1 MRRLLEPDD
10 LTEQP
15 LQGATPRRGPLMV
28 AVFVVLMAG
37 LLCFLPGQT
46 SIAPMDRDEARFAQS
61 SKQMINSG
69 DYITPRFQQ
78 DLRAKKPVGIYW
90 MQSAAASIF
99 GSDTIASYRLPSF
112 IGALLAA
119 AGITVLASFFLPPF
133 QAILAGLLLA
143 SSLVMVVES
152 HLAKTDAM
160 LTALIIIQ
168 QGILWRIL
176 NIARTGAYVSG
187 KYAVMFWGVM
197 ALAILVKGPIAP
209 LIAFLTGLTILIVER
224 RLDIFKPLRPVL
236 GIVILTSLVM
246 PWVLMVTSAT
256 DGAFLNIAIK
266 GDLVNKLQSG
276 QESHGAPP
284 LTYLMLVVI
293 TFWPGSLFLA
303 RGITAIRQQWRDP
316 NILFCLG
323 WIVPFWVVLELT
335 PTKLPHYN
343 LPVFAALAIVSS
355 LGAMALLPPAK
366 AKPTPPETN
375 KPKDGQKNGL
385 AEFASK
391 ALVFLRSVSLPRS
404 VVLAWEYLFM
414 AIGPILGIVV
424 LYAAS
429 FAQGSRVMAGVALF
443 ASVLVSL
450 AAPWWQRGGSM
461 RAIAIMIT
469 AAIGFHMALMGG
481 VMPSL
486 EKIRVSPRLHAE
498 ITALDPAPEVVIAAG
513 YHEPSLVFIQGTDTL
528 LFPPVDA
535 ALALAEAEGGLALVE
550 SRAQDDFLKTAATI
564 GLKLDV
570 ITTVKGYNISRGQNV
585 SIDLYRTSQDPSSA
599 EPAKDQNHTNN

>member
-1 MRRLLEPDD
+1 MRQLLEANSITD
-10 LTEQP
+10 LS
-15 LQGATPRRGPLMV
+15 RRGPMMM

-37 LLCFLPGQT
+37 LLCFLPGQS

-61 SKQMINSG
+61 SKQMVTTG

-90 MQSAAASIF
+90 MQSAAASLF
-99 GSDTIASYRLPSF
+99 GVDNIASYRLPSL
-112 IGALLAA
+112 IGGLLAVA
-119 AGITVLASFFLPPF
+119 AVTILASFFMPPF
-133 QAILAGLLLA
+133 QAILSGVLLA
-143 SSLVMVVES
+143 SSLVMMVES

-160 LTALIIIQ
+160 LTALVIIQ
-168 QGILWRIL
+168 QGIFWRIL

-209 LIAFLTGLTILIVER
+209 LIALLTGLTILAFER
-224 RLDIFKPLRPVL
+224 RLDIFKPLRPIL
-236 GIVILTSLVM
+236 GLVILTSLVL

-293 TFWPGSLFLA
+293 TFWPGSLFIA
-303 RGITAIRQQWRDP
+303 RGITAIRNQWRDP

-343 LPVFAALAIVSS
+343 LPVFAALAILCSI
-355 LGAMALLPPAK
+355 GAFATLPPPTSKSTKSKEENQDKTKPSTTTFLAK
-366 AKPTPPETN
+366 AF
-375 KPKDGQKNGL
+375 DYI
-385 AEFASK
+385 
-391 ALVFLRSVSLPRS
+391 RMMSLPRS
-404 VVLAWEYLFM
+404 LVLAWEYLFM
-414 AIGPILGIVV
+414 AIGPVLGVVV

-429 FAQGSRVMAGVALF
+429 FAQGSRAMAGVALL
-443 ASVLVSL
+443 ASIIVSVG
-450 AAPWWQRGGSM
+450 AFWWQRGGSM
-461 RAIAIMIT
+461 RAIGVMIT

-486 EKIRVSPRLHAE
+486 DKIRVSPRLHAE
-498 ITALDPAPEVVIAAG
+498 IATLDPAPDVIIAAG

-528 LFPPVDA
+528 LFPPIDA
-535 ALALAEAEGGLALVE
+535 ALALAEADGGLALVE
-550 SRAQDDFLKTAATI
+550 SRAQNDFLKTAEAI
-564 GLKLDV
+564 GLKLEV
-570 ITTVKGYNISRGQNV
+570 VATVKGHNISRGQDI
-585 SIDLYRTSQDPSSA
+585 SIDLYRPNRNL
-599 EPAKDQNHTNN
+599 EPKTQQNNTNN

>member
-1 MRRLLEPDD
+1 MRQLLEANSIID
-10 LTEQP
+10 LS
-15 LQGATPRRGPLMV
+15 RRGPIMI

-37 LLCFLPGQT
+37 LLCFLPGQS

-61 SKQMINSG
+61 SKQMVTTG
-69 DYITPRFQQ
+69 DYITPKFQQ

-90 MQSAAASIF
+90 MQSAAASLF
-99 GSDTIASYRLPSF
+99 GVDDIASYRLPSL
-112 IGALLAA
+112 IGGLLAVA
-119 AGITVLASFFLPPF
+119 AVTILASFFMPPF
-133 QAILAGLLLA
+133 QAILSGVLLA

-168 QGILWRIL
+168 QGIFWRIL
-176 NIARTGAYVSG
+176 NIARIGAYVSG

-209 LIAFLTGLTILIVER
+209 LIALLTGLTVLAFER
-224 RLDIFKPLRPVL
+224 RLDIFKPLRPIL
-236 GIVILTSLVM
+236 GLVILTSLVL

-266 GDLVNKLQSG
+266 GDLVNKLQSV

-293 TFWPGSLFLA
+293 TFWPGSLFIA
-303 RGITAIRQQWRDP
+303 RGINAIRNQWRDP

-323 WIVPFWVVLELT
+323 WMVPFWVVLELT

-343 LPVFAALAIVSS
+343 LPVFAALAILCSI
-355 LGAMALLPPAK
+355 GAFATLPPQKSKSAEPQKSQNNANKDKTK
-366 AKPTPPETN
+366 ASTTIF
-375 KPKDGQKNGL
+375 L
-385 AEFASK
+385 TRAFAYI
-391 ALVFLRSVSLPRS
+391 RMMSLPRIL
-404 VVLAWEYLFM
+404 VLAWEYLFM
-414 AIGPILGIVV
+414 AVGPVLGVVV

-429 FAQGSRVMAGVALF
+429 FAQGSRAMAGVALL
-443 ASVLVSL
+443 ASIIVSIG
-450 AAPWWQRGGSM
+450 AFWWQRGGSM
-461 RAIAIMIT
+461 RAIGVMIT

-486 EKIRVSPRLHAE
+486 DKIRVSPRLHAE
-498 ITALDPAPEVVIAAG
+498 IAALDPAPEVVIAAG
-513 YHEPSLVFIQGTDTL
+513 YHEPSLVFIHGTDTL

-535 ALALAEAEGGLALVE
+535 ALALAEAGGLALVE
-550 SRAQDDFLKTAATI
+550 SRAQNDFFKTAEAI
-564 GLKLDV
+564 GLKLEV
-570 ITTVKGYNISRGQNV
+570 VATVKGHNISRGQDI
-585 SIDLYRTSQDPSSA
+585 SIDLYRPSQDLQ
-599 EPAKDQNHTNN
+599 AKTPQNNTNN

>member
-1 MRRLLEPDD
+1 MRQLLEANSITD
-10 LTEQP
+10 LS
-15 LQGATPRRGPLMV
+15 RRGPMMM

-37 LLCFLPGQT
+37 LLCFLPGQS

-61 SKQMINSG
+61 SKQMVTTG

-90 MQSAAASIF
+90 MQSAAASLF
-99 GSDTIASYRLPSF
+99 GVDNIASYRLPSL
-112 IGALLAA
+112 IGGLLAVA
-119 AGITVLASFFLPPF
+119 AVTILASFFMPPF
-133 QAILAGLLLA
+133 QAILSGVLLA
-143 SSLVMVVES
+143 SSLVMMVES

-160 LTALIIIQ
+160 LTALVIIQ
-168 QGILWRIL
+168 QGIFWRIL

-187 KYAVMFWGVM
+187 KYAVMFWGIM

-209 LIAFLTGLTILIVER
+209 LIALLTGLTILAFER
-224 RLDIFKPLRPVL
+224 RLDIFKPLRPIL
-236 GIVILTSLVM
+236 GLVILTSLVL

-293 TFWPGSLFLA
+293 TFWPGSLFIA
-303 RGITAIRQQWRDP
+303 RGITAIRNQWRDP

-343 LPVFAALAIVSS
+343 LPVFAALAILCSI
-355 LGAMALLPPAK
+355 GAFAALPPQKSTKSKDETKPATTTFLAK
-366 AKPTPPETN
+366 AS
-375 KPKDGQKNGL
+375 DYI
-385 AEFASK
+385 
-391 ALVFLRSVSLPRS
+391 RMMSLPRS
-404 VVLAWEYLFM
+404 LVLAWEYLFM
-414 AIGPILGIVV
+414 AIGPVLGVVV

-429 FAQGSRVMAGVALF
+429 FAQGSRAMAGVALL
-443 ASVLVSL
+443 ASIIVSIG
-450 AAPWWQRGGSM
+450 AFWWQRGGSM
-461 RAIAIMIT
+461 RAIGVMIT

-486 EKIRVSPRLHAE
+486 DKIRVSPRLHAE
-498 ITALDPAPEVVIAAG
+498 IATLDPAPDVIIAAG

-528 LFPPVDA
+528 LFPPIDA
-535 ALALAEAEGGLALVE
+535 ALALAEADGGLALVE
-550 SRAQDDFLKTAATI
+550 SRAQNDFLKTAETI
-564 GLKLDV
+564 GLKLE
-570 ITTVKGYNISRGQNV
+570 TVATIKGHNISRGQNV
-585 SIDLYRTSQDPSSA
+585 SIDLYRPNPGRASKTQ
-599 EPAKDQNHTNN
+599 QNNTNN

>member
-1 MRRLLEPDD
+1 MRQLLEANSITD
-10 LTEQP
+10 LS
-15 LQGATPRRGPLMV
+15 RRGPMMM

-37 LLCFLPGQT
+37 LLCFLPGQS

-61 SKQMINSG
+61 SKQMVTTG

-90 MQSAAASIF
+90 MQSAAASLF
-99 GSDTIASYRLPSF
+99 GVDDIASYRLPSL
-112 IGALLAA
+112 IGGLLAVA
-119 AGITVLASFFLPPF
+119 AVTILASFFMPPF
-133 QAILAGLLLA
+133 QAILSGALLA
-143 SSLVMVVES
+143 SSLVMMVES

-160 LTALIIIQ
+160 LTALVIIQ
-168 QGILWRIL
+168 QGIFWRIL

-187 KYAVMFWGVM
+187 KYAVMFWGIM

-209 LIAFLTGLTILIVER
+209 LIALLTGLTILVFER
-224 RLDIFKPLRPVL
+224 RLDIFKPLRPIL
-236 GIVILTSLVM
+236 GLVILTSLVL

-293 TFWPGSLFLA
+293 TFWPGSLFIA
-303 RGITAIRQQWRDP
+303 RGINAIRNQWRDP

-343 LPVFAALAIVSS
+343 LPVFAALAILCSI
-355 LGAMALLPPAK
+355 GAFAALPPQKSTKSKDETKPATTTFLAK
-366 AKPTPPETN
+366 AL
-375 KPKDGQKNGL
+375 DYI
-385 AEFASK
+385 
-391 ALVFLRSVSLPRS
+391 RMMSLPRS
-404 VVLAWEYLFM
+404 LVLAWEYLFM
-414 AIGPILGIVV
+414 AIGPVLGVVV

-429 FAQGSRVMAGVALF
+429 FAQGSRAMAGVAL
-443 ASVLVSL
+443 LVSIIVSIG
-450 AAPWWQRGGSM
+450 AFWWQRGGSM
-461 RAIAIMIT
+461 RAIGVMIT

-486 EKIRVSPRLHAE
+486 DKIRVSPRLHAE
-498 ITALDPAPEVVIAAG
+498 IATLDPAPDVIIAAG

-528 LFPPVDA
+528 LFPPIDA
-535 ALALAEAEGGLALVE
+535 ALALAEADGGLALVE
-550 SRAQDDFLKTAATI
+550 SRAQNDFLKTAEAI
-564 GLKLDV
+564 GLKLEV
-570 ITTVKGYNISRGQNV
+570 VATVKGHNISRGQNV
-585 SIDLYRTSQDPSSA
+585 SIDLYRPNPGLVSKTQ
-599 EPAKDQNHTNN
+599 QNNTNN

>member
-1 MRRLLEPDD
+1 MRQLLEANSIPD
-10 LTEQP
+10 LS
-15 LQGATPRRGPLMV
+15 RRGPIMM

-37 LLCFLPGQT
+37 LLCFLPGQS

-61 SKQMINSG
+61 SKQMVTTG

-90 MQSAAASIF
+90 MQSAAASLF
-99 GSDTIASYRLPSF
+99 GVDNIASYRLPSL
-112 IGALLAA
+112 IGGLLAVA
-119 AGITVLASFFLPPF
+119 AVTILASFFMPPF
-133 QAILAGLLLA
+133 QAILSGLLLA
-143 SSLVMVVES
+143 SSLVMMVES

-160 LTALIIIQ
+160 LTGLIIIQ

-209 LIAFLTGLTILIVER
+209 LIALLTGLTILAFER
-224 RLDIFKPLRPVL
+224 RLDIFKPLRPIL
-236 GIVILTSLVM
+236 GLVILTSLVL

-293 TFWPGSLFLA
+293 TFWPGSLFIA
-303 RGITAIRQQWRDP
+303 RGITAIRNQWRDP

-343 LPVFAALAIVSS
+343 LPVFAALAILCSIGAFAALPAAKSKPATPQMPKNDSS
-355 LGAMALLPPAK
+355 QDK
-366 AKPTPPETN
+366 AKPS
-375 KPKDGQKNGL
+375 
-385 AEFASK
+385 ASAFLTK
-391 ALVFLRSVSLPRS
+391 AIAYIRMISLPRS
-404 VVLAWEYLFM
+404 LVLAWEYLFM
-414 AIGPILGIVV
+414 AIGPVLGIVV

-429 FAQGSRVMAGVALF
+429 FAQGSRIMAGVALL
-443 ASVLVSL
+443 ASIIVSIG
-450 AAPWWQRGGSM
+450 AFWWQRGGAM
-461 RAIAIMIT
+461 RAIGVMIT

-486 EKIRVSPRLHAE
+486 DKIRVSPRLHAE
-498 ITALDPAPEVVIAAG
+498 IATLDPAPEVIIAAG

-528 LFPPVDA
+528 LFPPIDA

-550 SRAQDDFLKTAATI
+550 SRAQNDFLKTAEAI
-564 GLKLDV
+564 GLKLE
-570 ITTVKGYNISRGQNV
+570 TVATIKGHNISRGQNV
-585 SIDLYRTSQDPSSA
+585 SIDLYRTNRDFQPKT
-599 EPAKDQNHTNN
+599 PQNNTNN

>member
-1 MRRLLEPDD
+1 MRQLLEANSIID
-10 LTEQP
+10 LS
-15 LQGATPRRGPLMV
+15 RRGPIMM

-37 LLCFLPGQT
+37 LLCFLPGQS

-61 SKQMINSG
+61 SKQMVTTG
-69 DYITPRFQQ
+69 DYITPKFQQ

-90 MQSAAASIF
+90 MQSAAASLF
-99 GSDTIASYRLPSF
+99 GVDDIASYRLPSL
-112 IGALLAA
+112 IGGLLAVA
-119 AGITVLASFFLPPF
+119 AVTILASFFMPPF
-133 QAILAGLLLA
+133 QAILSGVLLA

-152 HLAKTDAM
+152 HLAKADAM

-168 QGILWRIL
+168 QGIFWRIL

-209 LIAFLTGLTILIVER
+209 LIALLTGLTVLAFER
-224 RLDIFKPLRPVL
+224 RLDIFKPLRPIL
-236 GIVILTSLVM
+236 GLVILTSLVL

-293 TFWPGSLFLA
+293 TFWPGSLFIA
-303 RGITAIRQQWRDP
+303 RGIIAIRNQWRDP

-343 LPVFAALAIVSS
+343 LPVFAALAILCSI
-355 LGAMALLPPAK
+355 GAFAAPPPAK
-366 AKPTPPETN
+366 VKPATPQMPKNDSSQDKAKPSAT
-375 KPKDGQKNGL
+375 
-385 AEFASK
+385 A
-391 ALVFLRSVSLPRS
+391 FLTRAIAYIRMISLPRS
-404 VVLAWEYLFM
+404 LVLAWEYLFM
-414 AIGPILGIVV
+414 AVGPVLGIVV

-429 FAQGSRVMAGVALF
+429 FAQGSRAMAGVALL
-443 ASVLVSL
+443 ASIIVSIG
-450 AAPWWQRGGSM
+450 AFWWQRGGSM
-461 RAIAIMIT
+461 RAIGVMIT

-486 EKIRVSPRLHAE
+486 DKIRVSPRLHAE
-498 ITALDPAPEVVIAAG
+498 ISTLDPAPEVIIAAG

-528 LFPPVDA
+528 LFPPIDA
-535 ALALAEAEGGLALVE
+535 ALALAEADGGLALVE
-550 SRAQDDFLKTAATI
+550 SRAQNDFLKTAEAI
-564 GLKLDV
+564 GLKLE
-570 ITTVKGYNISRGQNV
+570 TVATIKGHNISRGQNV
-585 SIDLYRTSQDPSSA
+585 SIDLYRRSLDLGPKTP
-599 EPAKDQNHTNN
+599 QNNTNN

>member
-1 MRRLLEPDD
+1 MRQLLEANL
-10 LTEQP
+10 LTDQS
-15 LQGATPRRGPLMV
+15 RRGPIMM

-37 LLCFLPGQT
+37 LLCFLPGQS

-61 SKQMINSG
+61 TKQMVNTG
-69 DYITPRFQQ
+69 DYITPRYQQ

-90 MQSAAASIF
+90 MQSAAASVSGI
-99 GSDTIASYRLPSF
+99 DNIASYRLPSL
-112 IGALLAA
+112 IGGLLAV
-119 AGITVLASFFLPPF
+119 AGITILASFFMPPF
-133 QAILAGLLLA
+133 QAILSGLLLA
-143 SSLVMVVES
+143 CSLVMVVES

-209 LIAFLTGLTILIVER
+209 LIALLTGLTILIVER
-224 RLDIFKPLRPVL
+224 RLDIFKPLRPIL
-236 GIVILTSLVM
+236 GLVILTSLVL

-256 DGAFLNIAIK
+256 DGAFLNIAVK

-303 RGITAIRQQWRDP
+303 RGISAIRNQWRDP

-343 LPVFAALAIVSS
+343 LPVFAALAIISS
-355 LGAMALLPPAK
+355 LGAFVALPPVK
-366 AKPTPPETN
+366 SKPAST
-375 KPKDGQKNGL
+375 KNGG
-385 AEFASK
+385 AQNRSAQNEPTSDQQSSPS
-391 ALVFLRSVSLPRS
+391 FLNKTLLSIQTMSLHRSL
-404 VVLAWEYLFM
+404 VLAWEYLFM
-414 AIGPILGIVV
+414 AIGPILGVVV

-429 FAQGSRVMAGVALF
+429 FAQGNRVMAGVALL
-443 ASVLVSL
+443 ASIIVSV
-450 AAPWWQRGGSM
+450 AAFWWQRGGAM
-461 RAIAIMIT
+461 RAIGVMIT

-498 ITALDPAPEVVIAAG
+498 IATLDPAPDVIIAAG

-528 LFPPVDA
+528 LFPAVDA
-535 ALALAEAEGGLALVE
+535 ALALAEADGGLALVE
-550 SRAQDDFLKTAATI
+550 SRTQGDFLKTAATI

-570 ITTVKGYNISRGQNV
+570 VKTVKGYNISRGQNV
-585 SIDLYRTSQDPSSA
+585 SIDLYRPSRNVDPSQ
-599 EPAKDQNHTNN
+599 P

>member
-1 MRRLLEPDD
+1 MRQLLEANSITD
-10 LTEQP
+10 LS
-15 LQGATPRRGPLMV
+15 RRGPMMM

-37 LLCFLPGQT
+37 LLCFLPGQS

-61 SKQMINSG
+61 SKQMVTTG

-90 MQSAAASIF
+90 MQSAAASLF
-99 GSDTIASYRLPSF
+99 GVDNIASYRLPSL
-112 IGALLAA
+112 IGGLLAVA
-119 AGITVLASFFLPPF
+119 AVTILASFFMPPF
-133 QAILAGLLLA
+133 QAILSGVLLA
-143 SSLVMVVES
+143 SSLVMMVES

-160 LTALIIIQ
+160 LTALVIIQ
-168 QGILWRIL
+168 QGIFWRIL

-209 LIAFLTGLTILIVER
+209 LIALLTGLTILAFER
-224 RLDIFKPLRPVL
+224 RLDIFKPLRPIL
-236 GIVILTSLVM
+236 GLVILTSLVL

-293 TFWPGSLFLA
+293 TFWPGSLFIA
-303 RGITAIRQQWRDP
+303 RGITAIRNQWRDP

-343 LPVFAALAIVSS
+343 LPVFAALAILCSI
-355 LGAMALLPPAK
+355 GAFATLPPPTSKSTKSKEENQDKTKPSTTTFLAK
-366 AKPTPPETN
+366 AF
-375 KPKDGQKNGL
+375 DYI
-385 AEFASK
+385 
-391 ALVFLRSVSLPRS
+391 RMMSLPRS
-404 VVLAWEYLFM
+404 LVLAWEYLFM
-414 AIGPILGIVV
+414 AIGPVLGVVV

-429 FAQGSRVMAGVALF
+429 FAQGSRAMAGVALL
-443 ASVLVSL
+443 ASIIVSIG
-450 AAPWWQRGGSM
+450 AFWWQRGGSM
-461 RAIAIMIT
+461 RAIGVMIT

-486 EKIRVSPRLHAE
+486 DKIRVSPRLHAE
-498 ITALDPAPEVVIAAG
+498 IATLDPAPDVIIAAG

-528 LFPPVDA
+528 LFPPIDA
-535 ALALAEAEGGLALVE
+535 ALALAEADGGLALVE
-550 SRAQDDFLKTAATI
+550 SRAQNDFLKTAEAI
-564 GLKLDV
+564 GLKLEV
-570 ITTVKGYNISRGQNV
+570 VATVKGHNISRGQDI
-585 SIDLYRTSQDPSSA
+585 SIDLYRPNRNL
-599 EPAKDQNHTNN
+599 EPKTQQNNTNN

>member
-1 MRRLLEPDD
+1 MRQLLEANSITD
-10 LTEQP
+10 LS
-15 LQGATPRRGPLMV
+15 RRSPMMM

-37 LLCFLPGQT
+37 LLCFLPGQS

-61 SKQMINSG
+61 SKQMVTTG

-90 MQSAAASIF
+90 MQSAAASLF
-99 GSDTIASYRLPSF
+99 GVDNIASYRLPSL
-112 IGALLAA
+112 IGGLLAVA
-119 AGITVLASFFLPPF
+119 AVTILASFFMPPF
-133 QAILAGLLLA
+133 QAILSGVLLA
-143 SSLVMVVES
+143 SSLVMMVES

-160 LTALIIIQ
+160 LTALVIIQ
-168 QGILWRIL
+168 QGIFWRIL

-209 LIAFLTGLTILIVER
+209 LIALLTGLTILAFER
-224 RLDIFKPLRPVL
+224 RLDIFKPLRPIL
-236 GIVILTSLVM
+236 GLVILTSLVL

-293 TFWPGSLFLA
+293 TFWPGSLFIA
-303 RGITAIRQQWRDP
+303 RGINAIRNQWRDP

-343 LPVFAALAIVSS
+343 LPVFAALAILCSI
-355 LGAMALLPPAK
+355 GAFAALPPQKSTKSKDETKPVTTTFLAK
-366 AKPTPPETN
+366 AL
-375 KPKDGQKNGL
+375 DYI
-385 AEFASK
+385 
-391 ALVFLRSVSLPRS
+391 RMMSLPRS
-404 VVLAWEYLFM
+404 LVLAWEYLFM
-414 AIGPILGIVV
+414 AIGPVLGVVV

-429 FAQGSRVMAGVALF
+429 FAQGSRAMAGVALL
-443 ASVLVSL
+443 ASIIVSIG
-450 AAPWWQRGGSM
+450 AFWWQRGGSM
-461 RAIAIMIT
+461 RAIGVMIT

-486 EKIRVSPRLHAE
+486 DKIRVSPRLHAE
-498 ITALDPAPEVVIAAG
+498 IATLDPAPDVIIAAG

-528 LFPPVDA
+528 LFPPIDA
-535 ALALAEAEGGLALVE
+535 ALALAEADGSLALVE
-550 SRAQDDFLKTAATI
+550 SRAQNDFLKTAEAI
-564 GLKLDV
+564 GLKLEV
-570 ITTVKGYNISRGQNV
+570 VATVKGHNISRGQNV
-585 SIDLYRTSQDPSSA
+585 SIDLYRPNPGLASKTQ
-599 EPAKDQNHTNN
+599 QNNTNN

>member
-1 MRRLLEPDD
+1 MRQLLEANSITD
-10 LTEQP
+10 LS
-15 LQGATPRRGPLMV
+15 RRGPIMM

-37 LLCFLPGQT
+37 LLCFLPGQS

-61 SKQMINSG
+61 SKQMVTTG

-90 MQSAAASIF
+90 MQSAAASLF
-99 GSDTIASYRLPSF
+99 GVDDIASYRLPSL
-112 IGALLAA
+112 IGGLLAIA
-119 AGITVLASFFLPPF
+119 AVTILASFFMPPF
-133 QAILAGLLLA
+133 QAILSGLLLA
-143 SSLVMVVES
+143 CSLVMVVES
-152 HLAKTDAM
+152 HLANTDAM
-160 LTALIIIQ
+160 LTALVIIK
-168 QGILWRIL
+168 QGIFWRIL

-209 LIAFLTGLTILIVER
+209 LIALLTGLTIFAFER
-224 RLDIFKPLRPVL
+224 RFYIFKPLRPIL
-236 GIVILTSLVM
+236 GLVILTSLVL

-266 GDLVNKLQSG
+266 GDLVNKLQTG

-293 TFWPGSLFLA
+293 TFWPGSLFIA
-303 RGITAIRQQWRDP
+303 RGITAIRNQWRDP

-343 LPVFAALAIVSS
+343 LPVFAALAILCSI
-355 LGAMALLPPAK
+355 GAFANLPPAK
-366 AKPTPPETN
+366 SKPAEPQKPQNNEN
-375 KPKDGQKNGL
+375 KEKTKPSTSAFL
-385 AEFASK
+385 TK
-391 ALVFLRSVSLPRS
+391 ALAYTRTISLPRS
-404 VVLAWEYLFM
+404 LVLAWEYLFM
-414 AIGPILGIVV
+414 AIGPVLGVVV

-429 FAQGSRVMAGVALF
+429 FAQGSRAMAGVALL
-443 ASVLVSL
+443 ASIIVSIG
-450 AAPWWQRGGSM
+450 AFWWQRGGSM
-461 RAIAIMIT
+461 RAIGVMIT
-469 AAIGFHMALMGG
+469 AAIGFPIALMGG

-486 EKIRVSPRLHAE
+486 DKIRVSPRLHAE
-498 ITALDPAPEVVIAAG
+498 IATLDPAPEVIIAAG

-535 ALALAEAEGGLALVE
+535 ALALAEADGGLALVE
-550 SRAQDDFLKTAATI
+550 SRAQNDFLKTAEAI
-564 GLKLDV
+564 GLKLE
-570 ITTVKGYNISRGQNV
+570 TVATIKGHNISRGQNI
-585 SIDLYRTSQDPSSA
+585 SIDLYRPNRDVQPKTP
-599 EPAKDQNHTNN
+599 QNNTNN

>member
-1 MRRLLEPDD
+1 MRQLLEANSITD
-10 LTEQP
+10 LS
-15 LQGATPRRGPLMV
+15 RRGPMMM

-37 LLCFLPGQT
+37 LLCFLPGQS

-61 SKQMINSG
+61 SKQMVTTG

-90 MQSAAASIF
+90 MQSAAASLF
-99 GSDTIASYRLPSF
+99 GVDDIASYRLPSL
-112 IGALLAA
+112 IGGLLAVA
-119 AGITVLASFFLPPF
+119 AVTILASFFMPPF
-133 QAILAGLLLA
+133 QAILSGALLA
-143 SSLVMVVES
+143 SSLVMMVES

-160 LTALIIIQ
+160 LTALVIIQ
-168 QGILWRIL
+168 QGIFWRIL

-187 KYAVMFWGVM
+187 KYAVMFWGIM

-209 LIAFLTGLTILIVER
+209 LIALLTGLTILAFER
-224 RLDIFKPLRPVL
+224 RLDIFKPLRPIL
-236 GIVILTSLVM
+236 GLVILTSLVL

-293 TFWPGSLFLA
+293 TFWPGSLFIA
-303 RGITAIRQQWRDP
+303 RGINAIRNQWRDP

-343 LPVFAALAIVSS
+343 LPVFAALAILCSI
-355 LGAMALLPPAK
+355 GAFAALPPQKSTKSKDETKPATTTFLAK
-366 AKPTPPETN
+366 AF
-375 KPKDGQKNGL
+375 DYI
-385 AEFASK
+385 
-391 ALVFLRSVSLPRS
+391 RMMSLPRS
-404 VVLAWEYLFM
+404 LVLAWEYLFM
-414 AIGPILGIVV
+414 AIGPVLGVVV

-429 FAQGSRVMAGVALF
+429 FAQGSRAMAGVTL
-443 ASVLVSL
+443 LVSIIVSIG
-450 AAPWWQRGGSM
+450 AFWWQRGGSM
-461 RAIAIMIT
+461 RAIGVMIT

-486 EKIRVSPRLHAE
+486 DKIRVSPRLHAE
-498 ITALDPAPEVVIAAG
+498 IATLDPAPDVIIAAG

-528 LFPPVDA
+528 LFPPIDA
-535 ALALAEAEGGLALVE
+535 ALALAEADGGLALVE
-550 SRAQDDFLKTAATI
+550 SRAQNDFLKTAEAI
-564 GLKLDV
+564 GLKLEV
-570 ITTVKGYNISRGQNV
+570 VATVKGHNISRGQNV
-585 SIDLYRTSQDPSSA
+585 SIDLYRPNPGLVSKTQ
-599 EPAKDQNHTNN
+599 QNNTNN